1 MLDPQF
7 HEELRALRDLERAVR
22 AYGVS
27 AQLISREQR
36 LSMLAMA
43 LKAVVA
49 ARKSSIRKSKLPTMY
64 E

>member
-1 MLDPQF
+1 MLDPQY

-22 AYGVS
+22 AFGVS
-27 AQLISREQR
+27 AQLVSREQR
-36 LSMLAMA
+36 LGMLSSA

-49 ARKSSIRKSKLPTMY
+49 ARKSSIRKSKLPSM

>member
-27 AQLISREQR
+27 AKLVSREQR
-36 LSMLAMA
+36 LDILAVA
-43 LKAVVA
+43 LKSVVA
-49 ARKSSIRKSKLPTMY
+49 ARKASIRKSKLPSL

>member
-27 AQLISREQR
+27 AHLVSREQR
-36 LSMLAMA
+36 FDMLAMA
-43 LKAVVA
+43 LKAVSA
-49 ARKSSIRKSKLPTMY
+49 ARKSSIKKSKLPSY
-64 E
+64 K